1 MEFVRYV
8 IAFFVIGWGGP
19 IIATILFVA
28 VSPLVGALRNT
39 DPGRAIA
46 AVTNGA
52 GVLGAIFAFSV
63 ICRWTGGEAKLS
75 MLALPLLLT
84 LKNNIWRIRR
94 AQVAD
99 AVPGLELSNDPDLR
113 SGVVRT
119 ERMNL
124 VADVTAFALG
134 IFIVGIPNGGPDLA
148 VKRLVSRCV
157 QEPMVVVQ
165 DYYSRPH
172 VVPGVLS
179 RAPVSHV
186 FETARRN
193 RTLELSELSGEHR
206 VLVEARME
214 ELARWI
220 DMNTTVTAKGPAGP
234 FVGVG
239 GGVTTVELPDSEAVN
254 SKARALCVELFET
267 W

>member
-8 IAFFVIGWGGP
+8 IAFFLIGWGGS
-19 IIATILFVA
+19 IIGTILFVA
-28 VSPLVGALRNT
+28 VSPFVGALRNT
-39 DPGRAIA
+39 NPGRALT

-52 GVLGAIFAFSV
+52 GVLGAIYAFTV
-63 ICRWTGGEAKLS
+63 ICSWTGGEAKLS

-84 LKNNIWRIRR
+84 LKNIIWRIRR

-99 AVPGLELSNDPDLR
+99 SVPGLVLSGDRDLR

-124 VADVTAFALG
+124 MADVMAFALG
-134 IFIVGIPNGGPDLA
+134 VFIVGIPNGGPDLS
-148 VKRLVSRCV
+148 VKRLVARCV

-172 VVPGVLS
+172 VGPGVLS
-179 RAPVSHV
+179 RVPVSQV
-186 FETARRN
+186 LETARRN
-193 RTLELSELSGEHR
+193 RMVELSELSGEHR

-234 FVGVG
+234 LAEVG